1 LNLSDATNRGSNL
14 GAAELAKVLSDLEVV
29 KNPVRVYVPLCKFN
43 LYPITISGHFGHG
56 KERIFPGR

>member
-43 LYPITISGHFGHG
+43 QNSKNFSA
-56 KERIFPGR
+56 FAA